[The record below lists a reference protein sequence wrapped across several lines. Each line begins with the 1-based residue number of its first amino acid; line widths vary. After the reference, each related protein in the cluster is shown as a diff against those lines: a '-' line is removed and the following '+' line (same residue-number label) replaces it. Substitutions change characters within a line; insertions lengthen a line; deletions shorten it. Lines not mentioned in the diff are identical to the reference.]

1 MYRSLFSSIVSNIM
15 DIIKLSESGLEFQ
28 TNIIMRNMYE
38 LCFLFLALII
48 NKDLCLKYFDTKN
61 NNNEYEVWS
70 KNLRIRKINKI
81 IYKYEISSKIQIS
94 WAVYKLKNHVIMN
107 IQGMYIIVLIN
118 VLKIVIQRKIKVK
131 NFIGIY
137 EEQVIQM

>member
-1 MYRSLFSSIVSNIM
+1 
-15 DIIKLSESGLEFQ
+15 
-28 TNIIMRNMYE
+28 MYE

-118 VLKIVIQRKIKVK
+118 VLKIVIQIKIKVK

-137 EEQVIQM
+137 GEQVIQM